1 MKKNKLLVL
10 VTTDTL
16 VEKIKEE
23 SNITFLFPVTS
34 FCVGFPKTF
43 KVEKLPDNSYI
54 FINRILDDAGI
65 AEFKKLMDNL
75 PQNIKGIVFD
85 DIGILNILNVNKNI
99 EKILYLNHMNCNYM
113 SVTCF
118 LDYVDSVVVSTDITK
133 DEIKD
138 IIKITKKPL
147 VIHLFGHIN
156 IMYSRRNLLS
166 NYGVHFNESIKSIET
181 LEETNSK
188 HKIKA
193 VENSY
198 GTVIYTNEPF
208 NNLDL
213 KDEDMLYGLINT
225 IFLTDEEVIEIINSK
240 NNMKDKYPYTYLSEE
255 ETIYKLKEDAK

>member
-10 VTTDTL
+10 VTTDAL

-23 SNITFLFPVTS
+23 SNITFLFPITS

-43 KVEKLPDNSYI
+43 KVEELPLNSYI
-54 FINRILDDAGI
+54 FINRILDDNGI

-75 PQNIKGIVFD
+75 PQTIKGIVFD
-85 DIGILNILNVNKNI
+85 DIGILNILKDNKNI
-99 EKILYLNHMNCNYM
+99 EKILYLNHMNCNFM
-113 SVTCF
+113 SVACF
-118 LDYVDSVVVSTDITK
+118 LNYVDSVVVSTDITK
-133 DEIKD
+133 DEVKD

-166 NYGVHFNESIKSIET
+166 NYGAHFNESISPIET

-213 KDEDMLYGLINT
+213 KDEEMLYGFINT
-225 IFLTDEEVIEIINSK
+225 IFLSDDEVVAIINSK
-240 NNMKDKYPYTYLSEE
+240 DNMKDKYPYTYLSDE
-255 ETIYKLKEDAK
+255 ETIYKLKEEAQ